1 MDFLSPIIQS
11 EQFDTLRGA
20 FRPNGTAALF
30 GVQPIHRVLYAAAL
44 EKALARPVVFVC
56 ETDAQAVTAAA
67 DFAELGAQAVSYTA
81 RDFVFL
87 DVEGVSHE
95 LEIARLSALGR
106 IVQGSARIIC
116 CSLEALCQYT
126 MPHETHAALSR
137 TIQTGDRVDLQ
148 ALSAGLVAAGYSRTD
163 RVDGRG
169 QFAIRGGIVDI
180 FPAQTEH
187 PVRIELFGDE
197 VDAISEFD
205 EQSQR
210 RTGRLP
216 SATVTPARE
225 VVLGT
230 PQEGIAAL
238 ESLLAAPGC
247 GEALAAT
254 VRKDIEKLRGGIAPA
269 CADRYLF
276 AAYQKPETLYD
287 YLPDALYFY
296 CEPGAL
302 ERRHQN
308 LLKMHGEELFSL
320 IDQGALRKGQPTFY
334 LEHLD
339 MSDTGRANLLADV
352 FSRTITGA
360 RLSALVN
367 VRANSIPRWG
377 GELSLLAEDVRG
389 YTEMGY
395 SVVVLAGTSR
405 AAQAIAHDLQDLGLA
420 AERLDESAAIPPA
433 GKVGV
438 TVGTL
443 SSGFEL
449 TDRKLCVL
457 ASRRE
462 NKPAKRRR
470 SAAAKEGHALASL
483 EDLKPGDYVVHSA
496 HGIGIYEGIHRID
509 HHGYVRDYIKIA
521 YRGSDVLYVPV
532 TQLDMVS
539 QYISPKEDGN
549 VKLAKLHSGEW
560 NKTKATVY
568 RAVREMAK
576 ELIELYAKRE
586 QEQGHAFPEDNL
598 WQQDFEGRFAY
609 DETDDQ
615 LRAIAEIKKDMERA
629 RPMDRL
635 LCGDVGVGKTEVA
648 LRAAFKCV
656 TDGKQ
661 CAVLVPTT
669 ILAWQHYKTF
679 CERMEAFPIKVA
691 MLSRFSTAKEIREAL
706 EGIRKG
712 TVDIAIGTHRLLQ
725 KDVNFKDLG
734 LLIVDEEQRFGVA
747 HKEKLKQAFTGVDV
761 LTLSATPIPRTLN
774 MAMSGIRDMSVIE
787 EPPEDRHPVQTFV
800 MEYDLPVLIDAIRRE
815 LSRGG
820 QVYYLHN
827 RVETIDLCA
836 AKLKELLPDARIET
850 AHGKMGEEKLSEV
863 WKRLIGHEC
872 DILVCTTIIET
883 GVDVP
888 NCNTLIVE
896 DADHMG
902 LSQLYQIRGR
912 VGRSGRRAFAYFTFR
927 RDKILTDIS
936 AKRLA
941 AIRDFTSF
949 GSGFKI
955 AMRDLQIR
963 GAGSVLSAKQSGHM
977 QAVGYD
983 TYLKILSQ
991 AIRDESG
998 QVDAGQVDIE
1008 ALAQPVEC
1016 TVDLALSAYIPE
1028 SYIPDNE
1035 SRIELYKRIAAVE
1048 TPEDAQDVLDE
1059 LGDRFGAPPACV
1071 SALVS
1076 VSLVRSTAS
1085 ALGFYEVKQRD
1096 AESLLLYTDHPER
1109 VDASGYIRQKKR
1121 RVLVSATGKSYIAA
1135 EIKAGESALDVA
1147 AELLCALHPVDF
1159 EQV

>member
-1 MDFLSPIIQS
+1 MDFLTPIIHS
-11 EQFDTLRGA
+11 EQFETLRGA
-20 FRPNGTAALF
+20 FSPSGTAALF

-44 EKALARPVVFVC
+44 QKSLARPVVFVC
-56 ETDAQAVTAAA
+56 ETDAAAVAAAA
-67 DFAELGAQAVSYTA
+67 DFAELGSPAAIYTS

-87 DVEGVSHE
+87 DVESTSHE
-95 LEIARLSALGR
+95 LEISRLAALGQIIEAQTS
-106 IVQGSARIIC
+106 IVC

-126 MPHETHAALSR
+126 MPRAQYTALSVTVKAGGR
-137 TIQTGDRVDLQ
+137 LDL
-148 ALSAGLVAAGYSRTD
+148 AAFCAGLVAAGYSRGD
-163 RVDGRG
+163 RVDGKG
-169 QFAIRGGIVDI
+169 QFAVRGGIVDV

-187 PVRIELFGDE
+187 PIRIELFGDE
-197 VDAISEFD
+197 VDAISRFD
-205 EQSQR
+205 EKTQR
-210 RTGRLP
+210 RIARVKT
-216 SATVTPARE
+216 ATITPVRE

-230 PQEGIAAL
+230 PVHAIDAL
-238 ESLLAAPGC
+238 QTLLKEARNA
-247 GEALAAT
+247 EALAAM
-254 VRKDIEKLRGGIAPA
+254 VQKDIDKLRGGIAPA
-269 CADRYLF
+269 CADRYMF
-276 AAYQKPETLYD
+276 AAYEKPETLFD
-287 YLPDALYFY
+287 YLPNALFFF

-302 ERRHQN
+302 EKRHEN
-308 LLKMHGEELFSL
+308 LLKMHSEELFSL
-320 IDQGALRKGQPTFY
+320 LGQGILKKGQPTFY
-334 LEHLD
+334 LAHFD
-339 MSDTGRANLLADV
+339 MTDPARANVLADV

-360 RLSALVN
+360 RLTALVN

-377 GELSLLAEDVRG
+377 GELAMLAEDVRG
-389 YTEMGY
+389 YVEMGY
-395 SVVVLAGTSR
+395 AVVVLAGTTR
-405 AAQAIAHDLQDLGLA
+405 AAEAIARDLADLGLNVSRIEGGA
-420 AERLDESAAIPPA
+420 LPPHGA
-433 GKVGV
+433 VGV

-457 ASRRE
+457 ASKRE
-462 NKPAKRRR
+462 NKPAKRHKT
-470 SAAAKEGHALASL
+470 ANDKAGKALASL
-483 EDLKPGDYVVHSA
+483 EDLKVGDYVVHSA

-521 YRGSDVLYVPV
+521 YRGADTLYVPV

-560 NKTKATVY
+560 SKTKATVY

-576 ELIELYAKRE
+576 ELIELYARRA
-586 QEQGHAFPEDNL
+586 QEQGHAFQSDTP
-598 WQQDFEGRFAY
+598 WQQDFEARFAY

-615 LRAIAEIKKDMERA
+615 LRAIDEIKRDMQRTQ
-629 RPMDRL
+629 PMDRL

-669 ILAWQHYKTF
+669 ILAWQHYNTF

-706 EGIRKG
+706 DGIKKG

-725 KDVNFKDLG
+725 KDIQFKNLG
-734 LLIVDEEQRFGVA
+734 LLVVDEEQRFGVA
-747 HKEKLKQAFTGVDV
+747 HKEKLKQTFAGVDV

-800 MEYDLPVLIDAIRRE
+800 MEYDLSVLADAIKRE
-815 LSRGG
+815 MARGG

-836 AKLKELLPDARIET
+836 AKLKEILPDARIDI
-850 AHGKMGEEKLSEV
+850 AHGQMGEDQLSDV

-896 DADHMG
+896 DSDHMG

-927 RDKILTDIS
+927 RDKVLTDVS

-941 AIRDFTSF
+941 AIRAFTSF

-963 GAGSVLSAKQSGHM
+963 GAGSVLSARQSGHM

-983 TYLKILSQ
+983 TYLKILAQ
-991 AIRDESG
+991 AIQDESG
-998 QVDAGQVDIE
+998 RIDASSVNADRLGG
-1008 ALAQPVEC
+1008 AVEC
-1016 TVDLALSAYIPE
+1016 TVDLSLSAFIPE

-1048 TPEDAQDVLDE
+1048 TPDDAADVLDE
-1059 LGDRFGAPPACV
+1059 LGDRFGAPPDSV
-1071 SALVS
+1071 TALVS
-1076 VSLVRSTAS
+1076 VSLVRATAS

-1096 AESLLLYTDHPER
+1096 KESLLLYTDHPAA
-1109 VDASGYIRQKKR
+1109 VDASDYIRQKKR
-1121 RVLVSATGKSYIAA
+1121 RVLISATGKSYIAA
-1135 EIKAGESALDVA
+1135 EIKPGENALDVA
-1147 AELLCALHPVDF
+1147 AEVLCALTPV
-1159 EQV
+1159 ETA

>member
-1 MDFLSPIIQS
+1 MDFLSPILQS
-11 EQFDTLRGA
+11 EQFSTLRGA
-20 FRPNGTAALF
+20 FTPNGTAALF
-30 GVQPIHRVLYAAAL
+30 GVQPIHRTLYAAAL
-44 EKALARPVVFVC
+44 AAGLARPVVLVC

-67 DFAELGAQAVSYTA
+67 DLAELGVAAAPYTA

-87 DVEGVSHE
+87 DVEGTSHE
-95 LEIARLSALGR
+95 LEVARLSVLGR
-106 IVQGSARIIC
+106 IIEGSLRVVCA
-116 CSLEALCQYT
+116 SLEALCQYT
-126 MPHETHAALSR
+126 IPHETYAALSR
-137 TIQTGDRVDLQ
+137 TIETGSRVDLG
-148 ALSAGLVAAGYSRTD
+148 AMSAALVAAGYSRGD
-163 RVDGRG
+163 RVDGKG
-169 QFAIRGGIVDI
+169 QFAVRGGIVDI
-180 FPAQTEH
+180 FPAQMEH

-197 VDAISEFD
+197 VDAISSFD
-205 EQSQR
+205 EKTQR
-210 RTGRLP
+210 RTGRLRA
-216 SATVTPARE
+216 ATVTPVRE
-225 VVLGT
+225 TVLGA
-230 PQEGIAAL
+230 PEQAVDVL
-238 ESLLAAPGC
+238 ESLRKTAGR
-247 GEALAAT
+247 GSALEEML
-254 VRKDIEKLRGGIAPA
+254 RRDIEKLRGGFAPA

-276 AAYQKPETLYD
+276 AAYARPETLFD
-287 YLPDALYFY
+287 YLPDAVFFF

-302 ERRHQN
+302 EKRHES
-308 LLKMHGEELFSL
+308 LLRMHGEELVSL
-320 IDQGALRKGQPTFY
+320 IAQGVLKKGQSPFY
-334 LEHLD
+334 LERLNMTD
-339 MSDTGRANLLADV
+339 PGRANLLADA
-352 FSRTITGA
+352 FSRTIAGA
-360 RLSALVN
+360 RLTALVN

-377 GELSLLAEDVRG
+377 GELAMLAEDARG

-395 SVVVLAGTSR
+395 SVVVLAGTPR
-405 AAQAIAHDLQDLGLA
+405 AAEAIARDLADLGLNA
-420 AERLDESAAIPPA
+420 ARLADGAPLPP
-433 GKVGV
+433 GGTVGV

-462 NKPAKRRR
+462 NKPLKRRKK
-470 SAAAKEGHALASL
+470 AAGKSDRALSSL
-483 EDLKPGDYVVHSA
+483 EDLKVGDYVVHSA

-521 YRGSDVLYVPV
+521 YRGSDTLYVPV

-539 QYISPKEDGN
+539 QYISPKEEGA

-568 RAVREMAK
+568 RAVREMAH

-586 QEQGHAFPEDNL
+586 QQQGHAFPADTP
-598 WQQDFEGRFAY
+598 WQQDFEARFAY

-615 LRAIAEIKKDMERA
+615 LRAIEEIKADMQRP

-656 TDGKQ
+656 TDGRQ

-679 CERMEAFPIKVA
+679 CERMEAFPVKIA
-691 MLSRFSTAKEIREAL
+691 MLSRFSTAKEIREAVD
-706 EGIRKG
+706 GIRKG

-725 KDVNFKDLG
+725 KDVQFKQLG

-800 MEYDLPVLIDAIRRE
+800 MEYELPVLLDAIRRE
-815 LSRGG
+815 LARGG

-827 RVETIDLCA
+827 RVETIELCA
-836 AKLKELLPDARIET
+836 AKLKELLPDARIGI
-850 AHGKMGEEKLSEV
+850 AHGKMGEEALSEI
-863 WKRLIGHEC
+863 WKQLLAHEC

-902 LSQLYQIRGR
+902 LAQLYQIRGR

-927 RDKILTDIS
+927 RDKVLTEVS

-963 GAGSVLSAKQSGHM
+963 GAGSVLSARQSGHM

-991 AIRDESG
+991 AIRDETG
-998 QVDAGQVDIE
+998 QVDAGSVDPG
-1008 ALAQPVEC
+1008 ALAQQTGC
-1016 TVDLALSAYIPE
+1016 TVDLQLSAYIPE

-1048 TPEDAQDVLDE
+1048 TREDADDVLDE
-1059 LGDRFGAPPACV
+1059 LGDRFGAPPECV
-1071 SALVS
+1071 SSLVT
-1076 VSLVRSTAS
+1076 VSLVRAAGS
-1085 ALGFYEVKQRD
+1085 ALGFYEIKQRD
-1096 AESLLLYTDHPER
+1096 KESLLLYTDRPQQ
-1109 VDASGYIRQKKR
+1109 VDAADYIRQKR
-1121 RVLVSATGKSYIAA
+1121 RRLLVSATGKSYFAA
-1135 EIKAGESALDVA
+1135 EIKPGETALDVA
-1147 AELLCALHPVDF
+1147 QEVLCALVPAAG
-1159 EQV
+1159 